1 MVLEDIARQ
10 SVQARAEGEPG
21 APVTE
26 WLPILLSF
34 GMQNDELPAWWS
46 KSRDWALREFWK
58 REGLWASAIYA
69 MQAVTATS
77 EWHVE
82 GDENAVQ
89 RARMPLDNAEFGA
102 GFRNTMKK
110 LCEDWLTQDN
120 GVFMEIIGPG
130 NPARP
135 LVAPPISVAHLDA
148 GLCWRSSD
156 PEYPVWYWNTTENR
170 YRKMHWTRVAFSAAN
185 PSPMEQARG
194 IGFCATSRLV
204 TLIAIL
210 RDTQQYKLEKIG
222 GRQTR
227 AFLAASGIQKAQI
240 EEAVEAANRLADNAG
255 RTRFSGIPIVANP
268 MGGTPVS
275 LQLVEIA
282 GLPDG
287 FDWREEITIY
297 AYAMA
302 LALGV
307 DARELWPATAAGAT
321 KADAEVQ
328 HRKALRKGLGDF
340 LNEIA
345 RIINQRILP
354 EGVTFDFTPED
365 SEEDS
370 IRAEIER
377 MRADTALVMI
387 ETGAI
392 SPRGALVWL
401 VDNGVLPSAYL
412 DDPAIGAPEP
422 TEEPEEPEEPEPSVE
437 ETPITDDEVGG
448 RTQESQGDA
457 PIAEGEMEGSGVRG
471 LLRQLGLARWITP
484 KKKDAKA
491 IGAFQ
496 GAIRAAIRGLWTGT
510 VDYFGFFDIMLTAI
524 DRFYQEAWLAGA
536 AQCGIQ
542 GMDELTP
549 EEQLRLRALIISDQQ
564 YIHGIATAIEENSRE
579 RGGRLAPLMARGELW
594 INRYNMVYNE
604 GQAAACADRKLRWIL
619 GPTERHCRSC
629 SGLNGRVYRASVWQ
643 RNGALPQSSQ
653 LACNGFR
660 CQCRLEPTGE
670 RGTPGPFPASLLG

>member
-1 MVLEDIARQ
+1 MALDDVARQ

-21 APVTE
+21 APLTE
-26 WLPILLSF
+26 WLPVLLSF
-34 GMQNDELPAWWS
+34 GMPGDELPPWWS

-77 EWHVE
+77 EWHIE
-82 GDENAVQ
+82 GDENVVR
-89 RARMPLDNAEFGA
+89 RARTPLDNAEFGA

-120 GVFMEIIGPG
+120 GIFIEIIGPG
-130 NPARP
+130 NPTRP
-135 LVAPPISVAHLDA
+135 LATPPTSVAHLDA

-156 PEYPVWYWNTTENR
+156 PEYPVWYWNTSENQ
-170 YRKMHWTRVAFSAAN
+170 YRKLHWTRIAVSAAN

-194 IGFCATSRLV
+194 IGFCATSRLAM
-204 TLIAIL
+204 LISML
-210 RDTQQYKLEKIG
+210 RDTQRYKLEKIS

-227 AFLAASGIQKAQI
+227 AFLAASGVQKAQI

-255 RTRFSGIPIVANP
+255 RIRFSGIPIVANP
-268 MGGTPVS
+268 MGQTPVS

-297 AYAMA
+297 AYTMA

-377 MRADTALVMI
+377 MRADTALVMV

-392 SPRGALVWL
+392 SPRGALAWL
-401 VDNGVLPSAYL
+401 VDSGVLPSEYL
-412 DDPAIGAPEP
+412 DNAALGAPESMP
-422 TEEPEEPEEPEPSVE
+422 ESEEPEESELE
-437 ETPITDDEVGG
+437 ETPITDDEAGD
-448 RTQESQGDA
+448 RTQESQGDV
-457 PIAEGEMEGSGVRG
+457 PRAEGEMEGSGVKG
-471 LLRQLGLARWITP
+471 LLRRVGLLRRLAP
-484 KKKDAKA
+484 KKKEVKA
-491 IGAFQ
+491 IGSFRS
-496 GAIRAAIRGLWTGT
+496 AIRAAIRGLWSGAM
-510 VDYFGFFDIMLTAI
+510 DYFMFFDTMLIATE
-524 DRFYQEAWLAGA
+524 RHYREAWLAGA

-542 GMDELTP
+542 SIDELTQ
-549 EEQLRLRALIISDQQ
+549 EEQLRLRSLIIFDQQ
-564 YIHGIATAIEENSRE
+564 YVGGLATAIEENSRA
-579 RGGRLAPLMARGELW
+579 RGGRLTPLLARGELW

-604 GQAAACADRKLRWIL
+604 GQAAACADRKLIWIL
-619 GPTERHCRSC
+619 GPTEQHCRSC
-629 SGLNGRVYRASVWQ
+629 AGFAGRVYRASVWQ
-643 RNGALPQSSQ
+643 RNGALPQSQ
-653 LACNGFR
+653 NLACNGFR
-660 CQCRLEPTGE
+660 CQCRLEPTSE
-670 RGTPGPFPASLLG
+670 RGTPGPFPARLLG